1 MVAAV
6 NVVIVGGHGKIA
18 LRLEKI
24 LAERG
29 DSPRGIVRKTEQAA
43 DLEEI
48 GAEPVV
54 VDVENESADAL
65 AEHVRG
71 SDAVVFAAGAGPGSG
86 SERKRTVDYGAA
98 VKLIEAC
105 EGTGVDRYA
114 IVSAMGVDRESYPE
128 SMKPYYEAKR
138 DADDALRASSLAY
151 TIVRPGALTDG
162 VGSGRCGTGGTVTDR
177 NLGQAASF
185 VCRSAQRTR
194 AAIASSMGVSPL
206 RRSNVSPAVRGSAS
220 TAASVAATSSRGT
233 DGPPPSSGCPAAM
246 RPLPT
251 PSVSAPG
258 RTMV

>member
-1 MVAAV
+1 MKVL
-6 NVVIVGGHGKIA
+6 ILGGHGKIA
-18 LRLEKI
+18 LRLARI
-24 LAERG
+24 LVERG
-29 DSPRGIVRKTEQAA
+29 DSVIGVIRNPEQAA

-162 VGSGRCGTGGTVTDR
+162 VGSGLIAAGHPLEGGGPSVPRDD
-177 NLGQAASF
+177 
-185 VCRSAQRTR
+185 
-194 AAIASSMGVSPL
+194 
-206 RRSNVSPAVRGSAS
+206 
-220 TAASVAATSSRGT
+220 VAATLAAVLAEPLTAGLT
-233 DGPPPSSGCPAAM
+233 FDLLSGDTPIDEAIAALV
-246 RPLPT
+246 R
-251 PSVSAPG
+251 
-258 RTMV
+258 